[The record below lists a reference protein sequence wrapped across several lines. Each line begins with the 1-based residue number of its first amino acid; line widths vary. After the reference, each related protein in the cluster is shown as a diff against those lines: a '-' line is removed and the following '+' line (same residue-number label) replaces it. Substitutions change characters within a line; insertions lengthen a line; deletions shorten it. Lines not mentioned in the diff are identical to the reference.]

1 MIDLPDEFTAIDP
14 EKGFK
19 VKVKANK
26 TAGGFWVYEY
36 GASSPRFLMAD
47 TVRALIQYGCEL
59 ERKRINQEESCPDC
73 GESFSKYVLNDRGW
87 GNKPI
92 PEERGK
98 ELLEKYRSKN
108 EESEK

>member
-1 MIDLPDEFTAIDP
+1 MIDLPKEFTAKDP
-14 EKGFK
+14 VTNEQFK
-19 VKVKANK
+19 LTWHGPEHYLVNNEFRDEEIPKLA
-26 TAGGFWVYEY
+26 
-36 GASSPRFLMAD
+36 
-47 TVRALIQYGCEL
+47 RALIQHGREL

-73 GESFSKYVLNDRGW
+73 GESFAEYVLTEKGW